1 MYSNKTIFFLIK
13 YLTILNMEN
22 LKIDKTKLVSVT
34 EYAKMKGKTRQ
45 RIYQLIKSKDIKSIS
60 INGLTLIC
68 L

>member
-1 MYSNKTIFFLIK
+1 
-13 YLTILNMEN
+13 MEN

-45 RIYQLIKSKDIKSIS
+45 RIYQLIKSKDIKSIN
-60 INGLTLIC
+60 INGLILIC